1 MNNEQRAI
9 VVKYFQCKDPKMDK
23 FGKWG
28 YKVQEKGHNIYKT
41 RYDYE
46 DRNGA
51 IQAAKR
57 WVNVHKPGEWKPEG
71 ARLAA

>member
-1 MNNEQRAI
+1 MSNEQRI
-9 VVKYFQCKDPKMDK
+9 IVKYFQCTDPTMDK

-28 YKVQEKGHNIYKT
+28 FKVQEHGENIYKT

-57 WVNVHKPGEWKPEG
+57 WVNIHQPGEWKPEG
-71 ARLAA
+71 SKLAA